1 MSQVRVRCVVHRAT
15 SSRYVFTVEDGGREL
30 GLLAGSRRQCLD
42 AIDQIRAELDHALP
56 DGVFVPD
63 DDDGPASDG
72 EWPGSDDEGA

>member
-1 MSQVRVRCVVHRAT
+1 MSQVRVRCVVHTAT

-30 GLLAGSRRQCLD
+30 GLLAGSRRQCLE

>member
-1 MSQVRVRCVVHRAT
+1 MSQVRVRWVVHAAP
-15 SSRYVFTVEDGGREL
+15 SSHYVFIVEAGGREL
-30 GLLAGSRRQCLD
+30 GRMGGSRRQCLD

-72 EWPGSDDEGA
+72 EWPGSDDEGT